1 MKQKE
6 TNQPRQTYM
15 APAIEIIEVENEGV
29 MAASANGVSP
39 GGNYGNGGSMFGSG
53 TRSSSSR
60 TSPHNTSTLGELEDI
75 INDIL
80 TVRK

>member
-6 TNQPRQTYM
+6 SKEARQTYVP
-15 APAIEIIEVENEGV
+15 PAIEIIEVENEGV
-29 MAASANGVSP
+29 MAASVNTSP
-39 GGNYGNGGSMFGSG
+39 GGSYGNGGSMFGTS
-53 TRSSSSR
+53 TRSSTTRSN
-60 TSPHNTSTLGELEDI
+60 PHSTSTLGELEDI